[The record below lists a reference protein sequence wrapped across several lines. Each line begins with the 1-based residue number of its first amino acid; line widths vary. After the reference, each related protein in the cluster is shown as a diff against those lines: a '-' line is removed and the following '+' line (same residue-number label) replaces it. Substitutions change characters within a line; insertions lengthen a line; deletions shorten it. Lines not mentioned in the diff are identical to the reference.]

1 MPLPLIAPLT
11 WTSMSDT
18 LNLRKRPG
26 LFLSNILGIDEETL
40 PTETVEI
47 NTIRGERDIAPF
59 VRVGAEAIMVAGLGS
74 EGYVI
79 KAPNIR
85 IKRPFSPGEHLFNRR
100 PGEIVYPTNQGQVI
114 SAIEKRIA
122 DDLAYMDDMIVNAEE
137 WMAAMALRGAI
148 SYSVADD
155 EVFTI
160 TIPRAAAHSVTPSVF
175 WDGTPGNITA
185 IANIRAIISL
195 VAENGQGITDAI
207 MGSEAE
213 AWFYKLPEMLSTIN
227 LNSGIKAGGIDLTQG
242 PRADGAIFLGRWL
255 GINWWSYPRK
265 LRLNGSAIDLIRPKY
280 VEFISAGQGGW
291 KRYYGAIPDMDALE
305 GRKMQAKRFA
315 KSWKQPDP
323 SALMALVQSRPL
335 VYPRVVDSTVSYKA
349 ISG

>member
-114 SAIEKRIA
+114 STIEKRIA

-160 TIPRAAAHSVTPSVF
+160 TIPRAATHSVTPSVF

-242 PRADGAIFLGRWL
+242 PRSDGAIFIGRWL
-255 GINWWSYPRK
+255 GFWLGFW
-265 LRLNGSAIDLIRPKY
+265 
-280 VEFISAGQGGW
+280 
-291 KRYYGAIPDMDALE
+291 
-305 GRKMQAKRFA
+305 
-315 KSWKQPDP
+315 
-323 SALMALVQSRPL
+323 
-335 VYPRVVDSTVSYKA
+335 
-349 ISG
+349 